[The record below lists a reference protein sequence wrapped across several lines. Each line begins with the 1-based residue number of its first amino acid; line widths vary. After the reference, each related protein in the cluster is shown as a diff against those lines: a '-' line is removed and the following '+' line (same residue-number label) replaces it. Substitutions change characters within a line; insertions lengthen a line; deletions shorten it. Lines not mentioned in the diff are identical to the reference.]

1 MINGK
6 TAVQEYEMSRMGN
19 RKYLG
24 RAGILFAK
32 KWLERVTDIMRMS
45 NRMIVIKDLIFKR
58 ELFK

>member
-1 MINGK
+1 MRCPQWE
-6 TAVQEYEMSRMGN
+6 T
-19 RKYLG
+19 KYLG